1 MKKYPVFKLLLLCLF
16 ALSTQQVG
24 TAQNVAKLFTD
35 ANAQVTWLGV
45 DFTQAKVLGEA
56 GTASGETMKE
66 HFDRINN
73 LIINE
78 AEKYDLKKA
87 LQKKEVLYDLDP
99 VTAANAGIDADGLTS
114 NSSADKNGLNAD
126 KIAALAKGYNSK
138 TKTGYGLIFFVE
150 TLDKPNTK
158 GIMWVTFIDM
168 ASKKVLLTEKM
179 EGKSGGFGFRNY
191 WAKSVY
197 LVIEQIEKKKF
208 KEWKS
213 KYKK

>member
-1 MKKYPVFKLLLLCLF
+1 MKKYSVFKLLLLCLF
-16 ALSTQQVG
+16 ALSTQQAG
-24 TAQNVAKLFTD
+24 TAQNAAKLFTD
-35 ANAQVTWLGV
+35 DNAQVTWLGV

-126 KIAALAKGYNSK
+126 KIAALVKGYNSK

-158 GIMWVTFIDM
+158 GVMWVTFIDM

-191 WAKSVY
+191 WAKPIY
-197 LVIEQIEKKKF
+197 LIIEQIEKKKF